1 LKGWPLG
8 SFFALTFA
16 LSWPA
21 WWLAARLGFG
31 TQSSSII
38 GALAFYAGVFSPGI
52 ISLVLTRSLHGP
64 EALRALLA
72 RLIQVNVAGRWFAF
86 ALFFTVA
93 IKLASAVAHRLL
105 LGEWPAFATPPLALT
120 VLLMFG
126 ATLLSTMIG
135 SQAGEEL
142 GWRGFALPRM
152 AASMG
157 LARSGVIL
165 GLVWA
170 LWHLP
175 IFYLFPLGDTYHQS
189 FPLYTLQ
196 VTAIS
201 VAMTW
206 LYAHTRGSL
215 FLAMLMHAAVNN
227 TKDIVPSAPAEPGG
241 VWSLH
246 GSPTWWLSIGL
257 AWACAAYFL
266 ARMPRHVPEVLT
278 PELTPTR

>member
-1 LKGWPLG
+1 MRSWPLG
-8 SFFALTFA
+8 TFFAFTFA
-16 LSWPA
+16 LAWAA

-31 TQSSSII
+31 AESSTIV
-38 GALAFYAGVFSPGI
+38 GMLTFYIGVFAPGI
-52 ISLVLTRSLHGP
+52 VSVFLTRSLHGP
-64 EALRALLA
+64 TALRALFA
-72 RLIQVNVAGRWFAF
+72 RLIQVNVAGRWFGF
-86 ALFFTVA
+86 ALFFTIA
-93 IKLASAVAHRLL
+93 IKLGAAVAHRLL

-120 VLLMFG
+120 ILLMFG
-126 ATLLSTMIG
+126 ATILSTMIG

-152 AASMG
+152 AGSMG
-157 LARSGVIL
+157 LALSGVLL

-170 LWHLP
+170 VWHLP
-175 IFYLFPLGDTYHQS
+175 IFYLFPQGDTYHQS
-189 FPLYTLQ
+189 FPLYVLQ
-196 VTAIS
+196 VVPIS
-201 VAMTW
+201 VAITW

-227 TKDIVPSAPAEPGG
+227 TKDIVPSAPSEPGG

-266 ARMPRHVPEVLT
+266 ARMPRTIPEAIT